1 MSTLTLAA
9 DPVILHLEITDRHLI
24 VELEDGR
31 RLSVPLAWYPRLL
44 DGTVIERQN
53 WDLFGE
59 GTAIEWPDLDEHIEI
74 EGLLAGRRS
83 GESQRSFDRWLAGR
97 QGGSELTDDEKREID
112 RRIAEHDADRGD
124 FLALEQLNASIQKKQ

>member
-9 DPVILHLEITDRHLI
+9 DPVILHLEVTDSHLI

-44 DGTVIERQN
+44 DGTVPERQN

-59 GTAIEWPDLDEHIEI
+59 GTAMEWPDLDEHIEI

-97 QGGSELTDDEKREID
+97 QGGSELTDDEKQEID
-112 RRIAEHDADRGD
+112 RRIAEHEADPGNV
-124 FLALEQLNASIQKKQ
+124 LTLEELKASIK